1 MTQIDSTH
9 RRRSG
14 TSGAWPAFGM
24 LTGASK
30 GSPVS
35 MAWII
40 GEGSSPDCQ
49 VCRSLVPASQ
59 ASTSAMYPAWCSSR
73 REIGLSSML

>member
-1 MTQIDSTH
+1 MTQIDSIT
-9 RRRSG
+9 
-14 TSGAWPAFGM
+14 TSAGIPTACPTLGM
-24 LTGASK
+24 FTGASN

-35 MAWII
+35 MASII

-59 ASTSAMYPAWCSSR
+59 ASTSATYSAWCCSR
-73 REIGLSSML
+73 RAMGLSSML

>member
-1 MTQIDSTH
+1 MTQIDSTTASAG
-9 RRRSG
+9 RP
-14 TSGAWPAFGM
+14 TAWPVLGM
-24 LTGASK
+24 FTGASN

-35 MAWII
+35 MACIM

-59 ASTSAMYPAWCSSR
+59 ASTSAMYSAWCFSR
-73 REIGLSSML
+73 TAIGLSPML

>member
-1 MTQIDSTH
+1 MTQIDSITA
-9 RRRSG
+9 SAG
-14 TSGAWPAFGM
+14 SPTAWPVFGM

-35 MAWII
+35 MAWIM
-40 GEGSSPDCQ
+40 GDGSSPDCQ

-59 ASTSAMYPAWCSSR
+59 ASTSAMYSAWCCSR
-73 REIGLSSML
+73 RAIGLSSML